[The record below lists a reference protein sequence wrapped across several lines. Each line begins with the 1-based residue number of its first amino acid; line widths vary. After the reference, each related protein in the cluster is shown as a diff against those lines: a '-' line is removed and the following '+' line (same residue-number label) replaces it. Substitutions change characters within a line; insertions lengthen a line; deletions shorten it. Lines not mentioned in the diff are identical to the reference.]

1 MPEIQR
7 VTKGNTIMKMLN
19 EQELNLVNG
28 GIICLTPPFH
38 EERVRIDEENRR
50 EKWLKWV
57 RKEKQKMEGLADIR
71 LRAGENALRAAM
83 RIHRAEL
90 DIKAAQRAAMVL
102 D

>member
-28 GIICLTPPFH
+28 GIICYTPPTH
-38 EERVRIDEENRR
+38 EQRVEIEEKERYQE
-50 EKWLKWV
+50 
-57 RKEKQKMEGLADIR
+57 
-71 LRAGENALRAAM
+71 LRAGEDALRAAM

>member
-1 MPEIQR
+1 M
-7 VTKGNTIMKMLN
+7 MKMLN

-28 GIICLTPPFH
+28 GIICYTPPTH
-38 EERVRIDEENRR
+38 EQRVEIEEKKRYQ
-50 EKWLKWV
+50 EWLKWV
-57 RKEKQKMEGLADIR
+57 SKEKRKMEGLADIR
-71 LRAGENALRAAM
+71 LRAGEDALRAVM